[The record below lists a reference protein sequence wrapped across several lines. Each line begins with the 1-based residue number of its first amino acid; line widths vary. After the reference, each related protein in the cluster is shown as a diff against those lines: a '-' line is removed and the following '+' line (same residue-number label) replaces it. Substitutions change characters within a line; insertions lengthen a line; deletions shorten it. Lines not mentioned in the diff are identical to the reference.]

1 MKITKKLLWY
11 FLFYIASTLFVFF
24 LFRAGMAPINC
35 EDLSKISSNFIGKE
49 IFLPFL
55 YSSLSLVIMVVT
67 QTKLLTHE
75 EKQEEFIY
83 GCFNLLFSMME
94 NTLGIILF
102 ALANQ
107 KASLPLLITALMIA
121 GLGVIE
127 TAYSVYLLIDQSKKK
142 VAENSTND
150 TINS

>member
-11 FLFYIASTLFVFF
+11 FLFYVASTLFVFF
-24 LFRAGMAPINC
+24 LFRAGMALINC
-35 EDLSKISSNFIGKE
+35 EDLSKISSNFIGE
-49 IFLPFL
+49 AIFLPFL

-83 GCFNLLFSMME
+83 GCFNLVFSMIE

-102 ALANQ
+102 VLANQ
-107 KASLPLLITALMIA
+107 KASLPLCITALMIT
-121 GLGVIE
+121 GLGIIE
-127 TAYSVYLLIDQSKKK
+127 TMYSVYLLIDQSKKK
-142 VAENSTND
+142 VVKNSAND